1 MERKYIEKWFSNE
14 GSRNEVR
21 KRVLEVLMEEEPGTG
36 IRELSSKYTYYVETL
51 SDGNRIY
58 LARPAFLN
66 KGFDFVVRVEN
77 ADYGHQGSY
86 KNVPSH
92 KDISIDLANKKKE
105 NPEMYSKFYDL
116 LKKVFECHDV
126 TPEEYDSIKFETGF
140 SPEHILK
147 VIKWLF
153 IEQDIAYWSY
163 SGRNM
168 TWGLV
173 PDIRI

>member
-1 MERKYIEKWFSNE
+1 MERQYIEKWFSNE
-14 GSRNEVR
+14 GTRNDVR
-21 KRVLEVLMEEEPGTG
+21 KRVLDVFMDEEPGIGTG
-36 IRELSSKYTYYVETL
+36 EYSARYTYYVETL
-51 SDGNRIY
+51 EDGNRIY
-58 LARPAFLN
+58 LTRPAFLN
-66 KGFDFVVRVEN
+66 KGFDFVIRVEN
-77 ADYGHQGSY
+77 ADYGHKGSY

-92 KDISIDLANKKKE
+92 KDITADLKAKKNE
-105 NPEMYSKFYDL
+105 NPEMYKQFYEL

-126 TPEEYDSIKFETGF
+126 SKDEYSLIHFDVGF
-140 SPEHILK
+140 TPEHILK

-173 PDIRI
+173 PNKY

>member
-1 MERKYIEKWFSNE
+1 MERQYIEKWFSNE
-14 GSRNEVR
+14 GTRNEVR
-21 KRVLEVLMEEEPGTG
+21 KRVLEVLTDEEPGTG
-36 IRELSSKYTYYVETL
+36 AGELSSKYIYYVETL

-58 LARPAFLN
+58 LTRPAFLN
-66 KGFDFVVRVEN
+66 KGFDFVIRVEN
-77 ADYGHQGSY
+77 ADYGHKGPY

-92 KDISIDLANKKKE
+92 KDISVDLQSKKEE
-105 NPEMYSKFYDL
+105 NPEMYKKFYVL

-126 TPEEYDSIKFETGF
+126 SEEEYNCIHFNTGF
-140 SPEHILK
+140 TAEHILK

-168 TWGLV
+168 TWEIV
-173 PDIRI
+173 PNID

>member
-1 MERKYIEKWFSNE
+1 MERQFIEKRFSTQ
-14 GSRNEVR
+14 GTRNEVR
-21 KRVLEVLMEEEPGTG
+21 IRVLEVLLDETPGTG
-36 IRELSSKYTYYVETL
+36 SGDLSSKYTYYVETL
-51 SDGNRIY
+51 SDGSRIY

-66 KGFDFVVRVEN
+66 KGFDFIVHVEN
-77 ADYGHQGSY
+77 ADYGHKGPC

-92 KDISIDLANKKKE
+92 KDISADLELKKE
-105 NPEMYSKFYDL
+105 KNPEMYKKFYDL

-126 TPEEYDSIKFETGF
+126 SEEEYKSIHFETGF
-140 SPEHILK
+140 SAEHILK

-163 SGRNM
+163 SGRHM

-173 PDIRI
+173 PEKG

>member
-1 MERKYIEKWFSNE
+1 MERQFIKKWFSNE
-14 GSRNEVR
+14 GTRNEVR
-21 KRVLEVLMEEEPGTG
+21 KRVLEVLMDEIPGTG
-36 IRELSSKYTYYVETL
+36 AGNLSSKYTYFVEKL

-58 LARPAFLN
+58 LTRPAFLN

-77 ADYGHQGSY
+77 TDYGHKGAY

-92 KDISIDLANKKKE
+92 KDISADLELKKEE
-105 NPEMYSKFYDL
+105 NPEMYKKFYEL
-116 LKKVFECHDV
+116 LKKVFECHDISE
-126 TPEEYDSIKFETGF
+126 EEYKSIHFETGF
-140 SPEHILK
+140 SAEHILK

-173 PDIRI
+173 PEKD